1 MLELYQFEDCP
12 YSTKVRKR
20 LSEMEIDYIL
30 RNVSQDTSQRDR
42 LRNISGQDEVPTLID
57 SDRDAIIAADE
68 KELFNILKITMLGDP
83 PRPWV
88 WRVLFVIL

>member
-20 LSEMEIDYIL
+20 LSELEIDYVL
-30 RNVSQDTSQRDR
+30 RNVSQDKSKRS
-42 LRNISGQDEVPTLID
+42 LLKKVSGQDEVPTLID

-68 KELFNILKITMLGDP
+68 KRIIQHLETYYV
-83 PRPWV
+83 R
-88 WRVLFVIL
+88 RST

>member
-57 SDRDAIIAADE
+57 SDRDVIIAADE
-68 KELFNILKITMLGDP
+68 KRIIQHLETYYA
-83 PRPWV
+83 
-88 WRVLFVIL
+88 WRST

>member
-1 MLELYQFEDCP
+1 MYLKEGVMLELYQFEDCP

-68 KELFNILKITMLGDP
+68 KRIIQHLENYYARRST
-83 PRPWV
+83 
-88 WRVLFVIL
+88 

>member
-20 LSEMEIDYIL
+20 LSELEIDYVL
-30 RNVSQDTSQRDR
+30 RNVSQDKSKRSL
-42 LRNISGQDEVPTLID
+42 LRKVSGQDEVPTLID

-68 KELFNILKITMLGDP
+68 KRIIQHLETYYV
-83 PRPWV
+83 R
-88 WRVLFVIL
+88 RST

>member
-68 KELFNILKITMLGDP
+68 KRIIQHLEN
-83 PRPWV
+83 
-88 WRVLFVIL
+88 